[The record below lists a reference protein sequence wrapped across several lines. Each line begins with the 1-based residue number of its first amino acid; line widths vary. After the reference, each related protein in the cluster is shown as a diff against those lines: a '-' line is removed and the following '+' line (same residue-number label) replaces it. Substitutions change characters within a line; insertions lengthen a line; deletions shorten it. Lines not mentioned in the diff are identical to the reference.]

1 MVEIWAY
8 LEEGFEFRVH
18 GEKYK
23 VCMYICVY
31 VCIYVY
37 CIYVCIYVFHLSD
50 AASSTSFATFISIE
64 VCLFNMRRRGNT
76 HSHTA
81 YTYYIQCSQKV
92 FAGQ

>member
-1 MVEIWAY
+1 MGISGRGIRISGSWGKIQGMYVYMCI
-8 LEEGFEFRVH
+8 
-18 GEKYK
+18 
-23 VCMYICVY
+23 CMYICILY
-31 VCIYVY
+31 ICMYICI
-37 CIYVCIYVFHLSD
+37 FHLSD